1 MYAVLHAVEP
11 IQTLLCDQE
20 SYQVIDSSQVENAM
34 QDAITSAIDEMEA
47 IAAAENLDEALVTQ
61 VEALCCL
68 TRVWDDGI
76 TAID

>member
-1 MYAVLHAVEP
+1 
-11 IQTLLCDQE
+11 
-20 SYQVIDSSQVENAM
+20 M